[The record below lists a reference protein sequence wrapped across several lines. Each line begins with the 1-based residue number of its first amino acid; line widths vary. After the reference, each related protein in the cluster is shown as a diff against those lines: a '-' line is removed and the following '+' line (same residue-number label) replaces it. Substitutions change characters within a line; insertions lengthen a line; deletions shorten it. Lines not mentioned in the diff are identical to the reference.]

1 MFGHQN
7 DQDQQRDQDTPDV
20 PAPISDTMT
29 DNTSGA
35 AAADPSPTDTVSI
48 DDPGSSDTSATI
60 ASDSDMPAMAPA
72 DSSVPSTDNP
82 NWQHPG
88 TPLDSSQLSSDVISP
103 AGGYPKAPSFP
114 PGASH
119 DPASPPPDAPALSPV
134 DESTT
139 HELIEIKQEALTELS
154 PLVDELDQTPEERFR
169 TLMMMIQASDNQHL
183 VKDAYAAAHSIEDE
197 KVRAQALLDIINEVN
212 YFTTP
217 HQA

>member
-1 MFGHQN
+1 
-7 DQDQQRDQDTPDV
+7 
-20 PAPISDTMT
+20 
-29 DNTSGA
+29 
-35 AAADPSPTDTVSI
+35 
-48 DDPGSSDTSATI
+48 
-60 ASDSDMPAMAPA
+60 
-72 DSSVPSTDNP
+72 
-82 NWQHPG
+82 
-88 TPLDSSQLSSDVISP
+88 
-103 AGGYPKAPSFP
+103 
-114 PGASH
+114 
-119 DPASPPPDAPALSPV
+119 V